1 MSKYKKGQ
9 PNSPKSE
16 EEATKIAHGIQK
28 SGQTKEQT
36 KLIAQGIKKG
46 IDLYKKQQNAKHREF
61 DKNRKQAN
69 KLKNT
74 IETETTPCEVIQYK
88 QHWLPWVL
96 LAISWVVMGVY
107 FILR

>member
-9 PNSPKSE
+9 PNSPKTE
-16 EEATKIAHGIQK
+16 EEATKIAQGIK
-28 SGQTKEQT
+28 KAGQTKEQT

-46 IDLYKKQQNAKHREF
+46 IDLYKKQQATKNREF
-61 DKNRKQAN
+61 DKNRKQAK

-74 IETETTPCEVIQYK
+74 EEADAPLEVVQYK

-96 LAISWVVMGVY
+96 LALSWVAMGI
-107 FILR
+107 FMTLR

>member
-16 EEATKIAHGIQK
+16 EEATKIAQGIKK

-46 IDLYKKQQNAKHREF
+46 IDLYKKQQNTKNREF

-74 IETETTPCEVIQYK
+74 KTTDTAPLEVIQYK

-96 LAISWVVMGVY
+96 LALS
-107 FILR
+107 